1 MPAVPPYSSTT
12 IARCA
17 RSRRI
22 SESAESTVLLI
33 GRNLIGLTAWSTS
46 AALSGAPGPSRSLMC
61 TKPTTLS
68 YEPW

>member
-1 MPAVPPYSSTT
+1 MPAVPPYSSAT

-22 SESAESTVLLI
+22 SDRADSTVLLI
-33 GRNLIGLTAWSTS
+33 GRNLIGRTTSSTS

-61 TKPTTLS
+61 TKPMTLS